1 MGDDF
6 SFQERDYTVGGKKD
20 QNESVVHEAL
30 SRNISREIEIL
41 PYIHKKMEML

>member
-6 SFQERDYTVGGKKD
+6 SFQERDYSVGGKKD

-30 SRNISREIEIL
+30 SSNISREMKIL
-41 PYIHKKMEML
+41 YVQGFW

>member
-6 SFQERDYTVGGKKD
+6 SFQERDCRVGGKKD

-41 PYIHKKMEML
+41 PYMHKKMEML